1 MGKLSAKDAEALKES
16 GILSKKALAEM
27 EKTGHVSKNNTKVK
41 KFFKTAEGKF
51 VSPMLYFRG
60 SKNTTPS
67 KTMETF
73 VSDYEKL
80 VDKYATS
87 KTNNQ

>member
-1 MGKLSAKDAEALKES
+1 MGKLSSKDAKALKES
-16 GILSKKALAEM
+16 GILSNKALAEM

-41 KFFKTAEGKF
+41 KFFKTKEGKF

-67 KTMETF
+67 KPMESF
-73 VSDYEKL
+73 VSDYEAL
-80 VDKYATS
+80 VNKYATT
-87 KTNNQ
+87 KTNTK

>member
-1 MGKLSAKDAEALKES
+1 MGKLSAKDAKALKES

-27 EKTGHVSKNNTKVK
+27 ENNTKVK